1 MNSIDPVAV
10 VAADSLVRAGLT
22 RMLAQVPGIAVRH
35 ELADVAV
42 LRGQRQPTLIVLDLH
57 DRPANRT
64 GAAFWGQMPPGH
76 RTVALCRPDDP
87 PDLLAAVQGGA
98 TSLLTRRSAAGEL
111 QPAVDAAR
119 RGALYL
125 SSDLAPTLLRQ
136 ATAAAPST
144 RELRLT
150 EREIETLRW
159 VAQGLTHGQI
169 GRRMGLTESTVNTYV
184 KRLRAK
190 LNTGNKAEL
199 TRRAIELGYVA
210 MR

>member
-10 VAADSLVRAGLT
+10 VAADSLVRAGIT

-42 LRGQRQPTLIVLDLH
+42 LRGQRQPILIVLDLH
-57 DRPANRT
+57 DRPASRT
-64 GAAFWGQMPPGH
+64 GAAFWAQMPDGH

-87 PDLLAAVQGGA
+87 PDLLAAVQSGA
-98 TSLLTRRSAAGEL
+98 TSLLTRRSAATEL
-111 QPAVDAAR
+111 HPAVDAAR

-125 SSDLAPTLLRQ
+125 SADLTPSLLQQ
-136 ATAAAPST
+136 ATAVPST

-210 MR
+210 TR

>member
-57 DRPANRT
+57 DRPASRT
-64 GAAFWGQMPPGH
+64 GAAFWAQMPEGH
-76 RTVALCRPDDP
+76 RTVALCRSDDP
-87 PDLLAAVQGGA
+87 PDLLAAVQSGA

-111 QPAVDAAR
+111 HPAVDAAR

-125 SSDLAPTLLRQ
+125 SSDLVPSLLQQ
-136 ATAAAPST
+136 ASAVPST

-150 EREIETLRW
+150 EREVETLRF

-210 MR
+210 TR

>member
-1 MNSIDPVAV
+1 VNSIDPVAV

-57 DRPANRT
+57 DRPASRT
-64 GAAFWGQMPPGH
+64 GAAFWAQMPEGH
-76 RTVALCRPDDP
+76 RTVALCRSDDP
-87 PDLLAAVQGGA
+87 PDLLAAVQSGA

-111 QPAVDAAR
+111 HPAVDAAR

-125 SSDLAPTLLRQ
+125 SSDLVPSLLQ
-136 ATAAAPST
+136 QSSAVPST

-150 EREIETLRW
+150 EREVETLRF

-210 MR
+210 TR

>member
-1 MNSIDPVAV
+1 M
-10 VAADSLVRAGLT
+10 AADSLVRAGLT

-57 DRPANRT
+57 DRPASRT
-64 GAAFWGQMPPGH
+64 GAAFWAQMPEGH

-87 PDLLAAVQGGA
+87 PDLLAAVQSGA

-111 QPAVDAAR
+111 PPAVDAAR

-125 SSDLAPTLLRQ
+125 SADLTPSLLQQ
-136 ATAAAPST
+136 ATAVPST

-199 TRRAIELGYVA
+199 TRRAIELGYVTT
-210 MR
+210 R